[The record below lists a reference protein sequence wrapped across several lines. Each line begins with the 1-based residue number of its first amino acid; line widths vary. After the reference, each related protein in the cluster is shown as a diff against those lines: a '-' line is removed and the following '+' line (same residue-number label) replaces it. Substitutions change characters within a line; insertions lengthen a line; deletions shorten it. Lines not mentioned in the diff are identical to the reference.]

1 MKPVKRSKLRLWAG
15 KRYFM
20 YRRYLEWMMSR
31 KTFAKQSEQS
41 PLEYLIFTHK
51 TPLYRQL
58 KDVDVWYHRNKI
70 VNLQIAVQQLD
81 GLLIRP
87 GETMSYWRT
96 IGRPTRRKGYVD
108 GMVLFYGG
116 FKAGL
121 GGGLCQ
127 LSNLIYW
134 MTLHS
139 SLEVTERH
147 RHSYD
152 VFPDANRT
160 QPFGSGATCAY
171 NYLDLQIF
179 NPTNEVYQLRLKVT
193 DQELVGEWRSSG
205 SQLYHYEVYEKD
217 HRFTQEVWGG
227 YARHNIIGR
236 RAFALDGDL
245 VADEVITENHA
256 LMMYSPLL
264 TEASS
269 PVIVEHI

>member
-15 KRYFM
+15 KHYFI
-20 YRRYLEWMMSR
+20 YRRYWEWMRSQAA
-31 KTFAKQSEQS
+31 FAQKIEQN
-41 PLEYLIFTHK
+41 PLKYRIFTHK
-51 TPLYRQL
+51 TPLFRQL

-70 VNLQIAVQQLD
+70 VNLRIAVQQLD
-81 GLLIRP
+81 GLVIRS
-87 GETMSYWRT
+87 GETMSYWRS

-139 SLEVTERH
+139 PLEVTERH

-152 VFPDANRT
+152 VFPDSNRT

-171 NYLDLQIF
+171 NYLDLQIH
-179 NPTNEVYQLRLKVT
+179 NSTDEVYQLRVKVT

-205 SQLYHYEVYEKD
+205 SKLYDYEVYERE
-217 HRFTQEVWGG
+217 HRITQEVWGG

-236 RAFALDGDL
+236 RAFTLNGDL
-245 VADEVITENHA
+245 IADEIITENHA

-264 TEASS
+264 TGASS
-269 PVIVEHI
+269 ACE

>member
-1 MKPVKRSKLRLWAG
+1 MKPVKRSRLRLWAG
-15 KRYFM
+15 KHYFTC
-20 YRRYLEWMMSR
+20 RRYWKWVTDRAVLA
-31 KTFAKQSEQS
+31 KTIEQE
-41 PLEYLIFTHK
+41 PLKYQVSKHQ
-51 TPLYRQL
+51 TPLIRHL

-70 VNLQIAVQQLD
+70 VNLSIAVQQLD

-134 MTLHS
+134 MTMHS
-139 SLEVTERH
+139 PLEVTERH

-152 VFPDANRT
+152 VFPDSNRT

-171 NYLDLQIF
+171 NYLDLQIH
-179 NPTNEVYQLRLKVT
+179 NPTNEVYQLKVQVT
-193 DQELVGEWRSSG
+193 DHELVGEWRSSG
-205 SQLYHYEVYEKD
+205 KLLYRYEVYEKD
-217 HRFTQEVWGG
+217 HRITQEVWGG
-227 YARHNIIGR
+227 YARHNMIGR
-236 RAFALDGDL
+236 KVYTLDGDMI
-245 VADEVITENHA
+245 ADEVITENHA

-264 TEASS
+264 AEASS
-269 PVIVEHI
+269 AHE